1 MEFDILGVNLKD
13 LSLNE
18 DEERNNNTQDPGK
31 MHQNGC
37 ELNSVQQ
44 LCII

>member
-13 LSLNE
+13 LYLKE
-18 DEERNNNTQDPGK
+18 DEERHDNTQDPGK

-37 ELNSVQQ
+37 
-44 LCII
+44 